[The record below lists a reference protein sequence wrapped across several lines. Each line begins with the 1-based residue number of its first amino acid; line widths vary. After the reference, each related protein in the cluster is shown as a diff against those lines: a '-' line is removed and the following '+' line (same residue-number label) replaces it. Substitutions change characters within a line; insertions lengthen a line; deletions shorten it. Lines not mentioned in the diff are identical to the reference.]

1 MGNMDPTLLADKH
14 RSNQDLTQDYDAD
27 DETRL
32 DGNQLENT
40 KTWKPDKETTKKI
53 LEANKQENEAD
64 LIGLGLDMPVVST
77 SSSFD
82 DIAEE
87 AKQQQQQQS
96 NNNSPHF
103 PQNNNTNVSDL
114 LTVKPSK
121 GNVKRMHNA
130 TTLNEVILSKSHA
143 AAMVILNLPSPP
155 KKKFEDSR
163 GAAYMEFLEVLTEG
177 LDRVLL
183 IRGSGREVI
192 TIYS

>member
-1 MGNMDPTLLADKH
+1 
-14 RSNQDLTQDYDAD
+14 
-27 DETRL
+27 
-32 DGNQLENT
+32 
-40 KTWKPDKETTKKI
+40 
-53 LEANKQENEAD
+53 
-64 LIGLGLDMPVVST
+64 MPVVST

-130 TTLNEVILSKSHA
+130 TTLNEVIVSKSHA

-155 KKKFEDSR
+155 KKKYDDTR
-163 GAAYMEFLEVLTEG
+163 AAAYMEFLEVLTEG

-192 TIYS
+192 